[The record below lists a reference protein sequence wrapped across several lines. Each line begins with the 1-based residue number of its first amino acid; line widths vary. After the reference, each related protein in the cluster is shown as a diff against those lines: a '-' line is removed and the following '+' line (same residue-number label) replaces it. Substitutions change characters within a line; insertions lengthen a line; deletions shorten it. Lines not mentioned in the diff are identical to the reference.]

1 LQIFK
6 LLLIFWIH
14 HDIVTSEVINMT
26 IGDRIKSRRIAL
38 GYSQEYLAKL
48 MGYKSRSTINKIELG
63 VNDITQSKVSAFAQ
77 ALNTS
82 VSYLMG
88 WDEEQIA
95 QPIPGVMPLP
105 ANKAYPLLGDI
116 ACGTPILAAENIA
129 DWIQFPGE
137 IDADFCLRCR
147 GDSMVDARIQDG
159 DIVWIRQQSE
169 VDNGQIAAV
178 LIGDES
184 TLKRVYRSGDT
195 LTLVAANA
203 QYPPMVYTGK
213 QLSQI
218 RIIGRAVAFL
228 SSVK

>member
-1 LQIFK
+1 
-6 LLLIFWIH
+6 
-14 HDIVTSEVINMT
+14 MT

-88 WDEEQIA
+88 WDEEQSA
-95 QPIPGVMPLP
+95 LSIPGIMPLP
-105 ANKAYPLLGDI
+105 ANKSYPLLGNI
-116 ACGTPILAAENIA
+116 ACGTPILAEENIA
-129 DWIQFPGE
+129 EWVQFPGE
-137 IDADFCLRCR
+137 ITADFCLRCR

-159 DIVWIRQQSE
+159 DIVFIRQQPE

-178 LIGDES
+178 LIGEEA
-184 TLKRVYRSGDT
+184 TLKRVYFEDGT
-195 LTLVAANA
+195 LTLAPANPK
-203 QYPPMVYTGK
+203 YPPRFYTGD
-213 QLSQI
+213 QLSQV

-228 SSVK
+228 SGVK

>member
-1 LQIFK
+1 
-6 LLLIFWIH
+6 
-14 HDIVTSEVINMT
+14 MT

-88 WDEEQIA
+88 WDEEQSVLS
-95 QPIPGVMPLP
+95 IPGIMPLP
-105 ANKAYPLLGDI
+105 ANKSYPLLGNI
-116 ACGTPILAAENIA
+116 ACGTPILAEENIA
-129 DWIQFPGE
+129 EWVQFPGE
-137 IDADFCLRCR
+137 ITADFCLRCR

-159 DIVWIRQQSE
+159 DIVFIRQQPE

-178 LIGDES
+178 LIGEEA
-184 TLKRVYRSGDT
+184 TLKRVYFEDGT
-195 LTLVAANA
+195 LTLAPANPK
-203 QYPPMVYTGK
+203 YPPRFYTGD
-213 QLSQI
+213 QLSQV

-228 SSVK
+228 SGVK